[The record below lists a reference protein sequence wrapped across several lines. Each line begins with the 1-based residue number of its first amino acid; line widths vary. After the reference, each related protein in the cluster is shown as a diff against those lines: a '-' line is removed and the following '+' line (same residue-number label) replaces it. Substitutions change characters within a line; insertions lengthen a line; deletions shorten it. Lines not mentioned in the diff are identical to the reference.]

1 MLFFSLLVAHHQ
13 WEVMKI
19 EAEKYALD
27 ETDGKDDDARQAV
40 FDELIKRRQVVDV
53 FVNKIKNSASHLL
66 ESFDNKKAD
75 LMSCEYLILLS
86 ARRY

>member
-13 WEVMKI
+13 WEVMKL
-19 EAEKYALD
+19 EAEKYALE

-40 FDELIKRRQVVDV
+40 FDELLKRKQVVDV
-53 FVNKIKNSASHLL
+53 FMSKIKNSAPHLL
-66 ESFDNKKAD
+66 ESFDSKRAD
-75 LMSCEYLILLS
+75 LMACKYLILLS

>member
-27 ETDGKDDDARQAV
+27 ETDGKDEASQAV
-40 FDELIKRRQVVDV
+40 FDELIKRRQVVDM

-75 LMSCEYLILLS
+75 LMSCKYLILLS